1 MQSNP
6 ILYNAYGILGLVPNA
21 TRKDIERQTKEIE
34 KLLKI
39 DEIPQYTLDFSHFD
53 KLRNEKN
60 IREAKQNLLNAE
72 SKILHYFFS
81 FYITSD
87 SEAFAKRAMDL
98 YKSGDF
104 HAFHTFIDKKNMAI
118 FLCIYI
124 LCVWDTLSNKNDE
137 IDIKQYLALWSEVI
151 SDENLSKFKKIYL
164 HDDDIGINDNILNGA
179 DSAIKNAL
187 ILSHTHFA
195 ESLKDELVKRN
206 FIANIIDIFSP
217 SDEVVNDIKF
227 IADIYKKIN
236 EDISAIENASAIS
249 TLKSHI
255 LKLNTHFNQL
265 RKLNLNARSQTSLL
279 KDRISKILRDK
290 SFYLNNELND
300 AESALNIIDEA
311 LKMCGSNFE
320 RSKLQKSKEQLND
333 LIKHKQISKLLDEVK
348 SKVNKG
354 DFYGFDEI
362 EAKIRAIS
370 PKNSDDFIDQ
380 IAVIIGNKAI
390 ENANNALK
398 YITSYDRNTAIIT
411 LNNANNELE
420 SRLNIA
426 KKYAKKQRTRD
437 WLNNQMPKASDRAK
451 LQKAANSISGGGES
465 SGWDAFWGIFWFIVI
480 VIAIAKCSGA

>member
-6 ILYNAYGILGLVPNA
+6 ILYNAYGILGLTPNA
-21 TRKDIERQTKEIE
+21 TRKDIEKQTKEIE

-39 DEIPQYTLDFSHFD
+39 DEVPQYTLDFAHFD
-53 KLRNEKN
+53 SLRNEKN

-81 FYITSD
+81 FYVTNSNTT
-87 SEAFAKRAMDL
+87 FAKRAMDS
-98 YKSGDF
+98 YVSGEF
-104 HAFHTFIDKKNMAI
+104 NAGTFIDKKNMAI
-118 FLCIYI
+118 FLYLYI
-124 LCVWDTLSNKNDE
+124 HKNGVG
-137 IDIKQYLALWSEVI
+137 IAINRYLNLWSEVI
-151 SDENLSKFKKIYL
+151 NDENIAKFKKMYL
-164 HDDDIGINDNILNGA
+164 HDDDIEINENILNSA
-179 DSAIKNAL
+179 DSAIKNTA
-187 ILSHTHFA
+187 ILLQTKIA
-195 ESLKDELVKRN
+195 ESIKDTNTKEQ
-206 FIANIIDIFSP
+206 FIANIIKSFAP
-217 SDEVVNDIKF
+217 SDDI
-227 IADIYKKIN
+227 IAHIAIISEIYKHIN
-236 EDISAIENASAIS
+236 ANISAIKNAKNST
-249 TLKSHI
+249 TLKSHAF
-255 LKLNTHFNQL
+255 KLGTLFHRL
-265 RKLNLNARSQTSLL
+265 EKLGLQHSTQTTML
-279 KDRISKILRDK
+279 KDRAVKILRDK

-311 LKMCGSNFE
+311 LKMCGSDFE

-437 WLNNQMPKASDRAK
+437 WLNNQMPKGAETEKIREM
-451 LQKAANSISGGGES
+451 ANSINGGSGEGIGG
-465 SGWDAFWGIFWFIVI
+465 WGIFWFIVI